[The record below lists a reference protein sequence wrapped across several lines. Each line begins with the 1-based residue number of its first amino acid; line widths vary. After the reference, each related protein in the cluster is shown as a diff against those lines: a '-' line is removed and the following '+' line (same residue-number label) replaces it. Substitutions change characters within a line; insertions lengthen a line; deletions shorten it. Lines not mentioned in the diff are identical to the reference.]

1 MPVSAPKWL
10 RHSGVLMRDFDYLEP
25 QSIREASNLLA
36 EHRDNCRMMAGGTA
50 LMLALRQRMV
60 APSHIVSL
68 RDIRELR
75 GITYDNRTGL
85 RIGALTRHAEISRS
99 PLVRTHYPM
108 LADMASR
115 LANPQVRNQGTIGGN
130 LCYADPATDPPSC
143 LMALDA
149 DVVLSSARGNRILK
163 VEDFVVDYYVTALEP
178 DELVSEIRIP
188 PAAFNAGY
196 HARFLR
202 TAAEHRPL
210 VNLAVCLK
218 KRDDACEEIRMVVGA
233 ATNTP
238 TRLRKAEEFLKGKA
252 ISKGTAGDA
261 ADLAATEVD
270 PISDIRGNAEFR
282 REMIRVVCRR
292 TIADLFN
299 STGSAAREPR

>member
-1 MPVSAPKWL
+1 
-10 RHSGVLMRDFDYLEP
+10 MRDFEYLEP
-25 QSIREASNLLA
+25 LSIGEASRMLRA
-36 EHRDNCRMMAGGTA
+36 HRDGCRMMAGGTA

-68 RDIRELR
+68 RKIRELR
-75 GITYDNRTGL
+75 GITYDERLGL
-85 RIGALTRHAEISRS
+85 RVGALTLHAELARS
-99 PLVRTHYPM
+99 PLVRTHFPM

-149 DVVLSSARGNRILK
+149 EVVLRSAGGERTLK
-163 VEDFVVDYYVTALEP
+163 VEDFVVDYYATALEP
-178 DELVSEIRIP
+178 DELVSEVRVP
-188 PAAFNAGY
+188 PSAFDAGY

-218 KRDDACEEIRMVVGA
+218 KKADVCEDIAMVVGA
-233 ATNTP
+233 ATRTP
-238 TRLRKAEEFLKGKA
+238 VRLRAAQAFLKGRTMTKR
-252 ISKGTAGDA
+252 A
-261 ADLAATEVD
+261 AAEAAELAAAAVD
-270 PISDIRGNAEFR
+270 PISDIRGEAQYR
-282 REMIRVVCRR
+282 RDMIRVVCRR
-292 TIADLFN
+292 TLEGLFDPA
-299 STGSAAREPR
+299 GPGKAAA